1 MVNNKTFILSWDCY
15 GLECC
20 RELGEKMEQARERDK
35 EALLELI
42 QDPDGNPQNTPMREI
57 NQLVNT
63 LLLRARMNPQRSYEI
78 YSICTDPSF
87 TEQTLIDLFKDD
99 PASTA
104 ELIRSRGIKIY
115 SDYNSKFTDFRNEKN
130 H

>member
-1 MVNNKTFILSWDCY
+1 
-15 GLECC
+15 
-20 RELGEKMEQARERDK
+20 
-35 EALLELI
+35 
-42 QDPDGNPQNTPMREI
+42 
-57 NQLVNT
+57 
-63 LLLRARMNPQRSYEI
+63 MNPQRSYEI